1 MLRPAGVGLT
11 DSCDRSPDDSCLEW
25 MGITT
30 VGWQCLLGSLGSFFA
45 LGSEEMRTE
54 ADGHGN
60 GCSDSSGF
68 WFSGL
73 ESRQFSDAAGHLSP
87 LITVTRMGEATEWP
101 THLQQ
106 ILLVAYSI
114 FILLFVSNKNNHF

>member
-1 MLRPAGVGLT
+1 MAQT
-11 DSCDRSPDDSCLEW
+11 
-25 MGITT
+25 
-30 VGWQCLLGSLGSFFA
+30 LGSFVA

-60 GCSDSSGF
+60 GCSGSSGF

-73 ESRQFSDAAGHLSP
+73 ESRQFSDATGHLSP
-87 LITVTRMGEATEWP
+87 LMTVTRMGEATEWT
-101 THLQQ
+101 THLRQ

-114 FILLFVSNKNNHF
+114 FILLFVSNKNKHL